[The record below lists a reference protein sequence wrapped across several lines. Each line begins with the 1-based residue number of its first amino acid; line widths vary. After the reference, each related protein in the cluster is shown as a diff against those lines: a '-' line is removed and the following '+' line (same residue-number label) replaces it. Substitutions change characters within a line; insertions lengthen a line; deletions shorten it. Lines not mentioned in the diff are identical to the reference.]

1 MKQYSFYNVDLLLD
15 GIPVTGFTDNNSIIS
30 AGRTNVQHTKV
41 IGARGE
47 MSVATIA
54 DRSGRIVFT
63 LLQTSDY
70 NAVLN
75 SRAILSQNTGL
86 SGNRQT
92 FNPIQALMNDK
103 MGLALVTGV
112 NGFIPVMPAIV
123 RGTGIVSLSWTVE
136 FEQIWFTNGKYDYV
150 GI

>member
-30 AGRTNVQHTKV
+30 AGRTNVQHLKV
-41 IGARGE
+41 VGARGE
-47 MSVATIA
+47 MSVATVA
-54 DRSGRIVFT
+54 DRTGRIVFT

-86 SGNRQT
+86 SGNRST
-92 FNPIQALMNDK
+92 FQPIQAFMNDK
-103 MGLALVTGV
+103 MGLTVVSGV
-112 NGFIPVMPAIV
+112 NGFIPVMPAII
-123 RGTGIVSLSWTVE
+123 RGTGIVSLSWTIE

-150 GI
+150 GL

>member
-1 MKQYSFYNVDLLLD
+1 MD

-86 SGNRQT
+86 SGNKQT
-92 FNPIQALMNDK
+92 FDPIQGLMNDK
-103 MGLALVTGV
+103 MGLTLVSGV

-123 RGTGIVSLSWTVE
+123 RGSGIVSLSWTVE

-150 GI
+150 GV

>member
-86 SGNRQT
+86 SGNRDT
-92 FNPIQALMNDK
+92 FDPIQALMNDK

-123 RGTGIVSLSWTVE
+123 RGTGIVSLSWTIE

-150 GI
+150 GL

>member
-70 NAVLN
+70 NATLN

-92 FNPIQALMNDK
+92 FDPIQGLMNDK

-150 GI
+150 GL

>member
-63 LLQTSDY
+63 ILQTSDY

-92 FNPIQALMNDK
+92 FDPIQGLMNDK

-136 FEQIWFTNGKYDYV
+136 FEQIWFTNGQYESV
-150 GI
+150 GN

>member
-70 NAVLN
+70 NATLN

-92 FNPIQALMNDK
+92 FDPIQGLMNDK
-103 MGLALVTGV
+103 MGLALVSGV

-150 GI
+150 GL

>member
-15 GIPVTGFTDNNSIIS
+15 GIPVTGFIDNNSIIS

-70 NAVLN
+70 NATLN

-92 FNPIQALMNDK
+92 FDPIQGLMNDK

-112 NGFIPVMPAIV
+112 NGLIPVMPAIV

-150 GI
+150 GL

>member
-75 SRAILSQNTGL
+75 SRATLSQNTGL
-86 SGNRQT
+86 SGNRAT
-92 FNPIQALMNDK
+92 FDPIQALMNDK

-123 RGTGIVSLSWTVE
+123 RGTGIVSLSWTIE

-150 GI
+150 GL

>member
-15 GIPVTGFTDNNSIIS
+15 GITVTGFTDNNSIIS
-30 AGRTNVQHTKV
+30 AGRTNVQHTKT

-86 SGNRQT
+86 SGNRST
-92 FNPIQALMNDK
+92 FQPIQAFMNDK
-103 MGLALVTGV
+103 MGLTVVSGV
-112 NGFIPVMPAIV
+112 NGFIPVMPAII
-123 RGTGIVSLSWTVE
+123 RGTGIVSLSWTIE

-150 GI
+150 GL

>member
-15 GIPVTGFTDNNSIIS
+15 GIPVNGFTDNNSIIS

-47 MSVATIA
+47 MSVSTIA

-70 NAVLN
+70 NATLN

-92 FNPIQALMNDK
+92 FDPIQGLMNDK

-150 GI
+150 GL

>member
-92 FNPIQALMNDK
+92 FDPIQALMNDK

>member
-70 NAVLN
+70 NATLN

-92 FNPIQALMNDK
+92 FDPIQGLMNDK
-103 MGLALVTGV
+103 MGLALMSGV

-150 GI
+150 GL

>member
-15 GIPVTGFTDNNSIIS
+15 GVPVTGFTDNNSIIS
-30 AGRTNVQHTKV
+30 AGRTNVQHSKV
-41 IGARGE
+41 VGARGE

-54 DRSGRIVFT
+54 DRTGRIVFT
-63 LLQTSDY
+63 LLQTSDF

-86 SGNRQT
+86 SGNRST
-92 FNPIQALMNDK
+92 FQPIQAFMNDK
-103 MGLALVTGV
+103 MGLTVVSGV
-112 NGFIPVMPAIV
+112 NGFIPVMPAII
-123 RGTGIVSLSWTVE
+123 RGTGFVSLSWTLE

-150 GI
+150 GL

>member
-41 IGARGE
+41 VGARGE
-47 MSVATIA
+47 MSVATVA
-54 DRSGRIVFT
+54 DRTGRIVFT

-86 SGNRQT
+86 SGNRDT
-92 FNPIQALMNDK
+92 FQPIQAFMNDK
-103 MGLALVTGV
+103 MGLTVVSGV
-112 NGFIPVMPAIV
+112 NGFIPVMPAII
-123 RGTGIVSLSWTVE
+123 RGSGIVSLSWTIE

-150 GI
+150 GL

>member
-41 IGARGE
+41 VGARGE
-47 MSVATIA
+47 MSVATVA
-54 DRSGRIVFT
+54 DRTGRIVFT

-86 SGNRQT
+86 SGNRET
-92 FNPIQALMNDK
+92 FQPIQAFMNDK
-103 MGLALVTGV
+103 MGLTVVSGV
-112 NGFIPVMPAIV
+112 NGFIPVMPAII
-123 RGTGIVSLSWTVE
+123 RGSGIVSLSWTIE
-136 FEQIWFTNGKYDYV
+136 FEQIWFTNGKYETV
-150 GI
+150 GL

>member
-41 IGARGE
+41 VGARGE

-54 DRSGRIVFT
+54 DRTGRIVFT

-70 NAVLN
+70 NAILN

-86 SGNRQT
+86 SGNRDT
-92 FNPIQALMNDK
+92 FQPIQAFMNDK
-103 MGLALVTGV
+103 MGLTVVSGV
-112 NGFIPVMPAIV
+112 NGFIPVMPAII
-123 RGTGIVSLSWTVE
+123 RGTGIVSLSWTIE
-136 FEQIWFTNGKYDYV
+136 FEQLWFTNGQYEQV

>member
-86 SGNRQT
+86 SGNRST
-92 FNPIQALMNDK
+92 FQPIQAFMNDK
-103 MGLALVTGV
+103 MGLTVVSGV
-112 NGFIPVMPAIV
+112 NGFIPVMPAII
-123 RGTGIVSLSWTVE
+123 RGTGIVSLSWTIE

-150 GI
+150 GL

>member
-41 IGARGE
+41 MGARGE

-63 LLQTSDY
+63 ILQTSDY

-86 SGNRQT
+86 SGNRET
-92 FNPIQALMNDK
+92 FQPIQGFMNDK
-103 MGLALVTGV
+103 MGLTVVSGV
-112 NGFIPVMPAIV
+112 NGFIPVMPAII
-123 RGTGIVSLSWTVE
+123 RGTGIVSLSWTIE

-150 GI
+150 GL

>member
-41 IGARGE
+41 VGARGE
-47 MSVATIA
+47 MSVATVA
-54 DRSGRIVFT
+54 DRTGRIVFT

-86 SGNRQT
+86 SGNRET
-92 FNPIQALMNDK
+92 FQPIQAFMNDK
-103 MGLALVTGV
+103 MGLTVVSGV
-112 NGFIPVMPAIV
+112 NGFIPVMPAII
-123 RGTGIVSLSWTVE
+123 RGTGIVSLSWTIE

-150 GI
+150 GL

>member
-1 MKQYSFYNVDLLLD
+1 MKQYSFYSVDLLLD

-47 MSVATIA
+47 MSTATIA
-54 DRSGRIVFT
+54 DRSGRMVFT

-70 NAVLN
+70 NTVLN
-75 SRAILSQNTGL
+75 SRATLSQNTGL
-86 SGNRQT
+86 SGNRAT
-92 FNPIQALMNDK
+92 FDPIQGLINDK
-103 MGLALVTGV
+103 MGQTLVTGV

-123 RGTGIVSLSWTVE
+123 RGSGIVSLSWTIE
-136 FEQIWFTNGKYDYV
+136 FEQIWFVMGQYDKV
-150 GI
+150 GL